1 MYASFLLLRGIVVNS
16 ALYILNDM
24 NNLSPENSR
33 ANGIQLYLKAYNAK
47 IIPVILTIVSTVLGL
62 TPFLVSGKSE
72 SFWFALAAG
81 TIGGLLFSLIV
92 LVVFL
97 PLFIRQ
103 SAVKQFTG
111 T

>member
-1 MYASFLLLRGIVVNS
+1 MNS

-24 NNLSPENSR
+24 NNLSSENTRS
-33 ANGIQLYLKAYNAK
+33 NSIQLYLKAYNAK

-81 TIGGLLFSLIV
+81 TIGGLLFSLLV

-97 PLFIRQ
+97 PLFIRHV
-103 SAVKQFTG
+103 AVKQIAET
-111 T
+111 